1 MSDTIKIKGKNYTVC
16 SFRGKVLQNHT
27 HTTSETTITGGGGG
41 GVVIDGTG
49 YIRQNPMRA
58 HTTHTN
64 HTELYLEDGD
74 GNQDVTQISDFHLQ
88 ALAGHDVIKIW
99 IIREGYGSGPV
110 VGFFNV
116 TLNKY
121 FWLDRAWMGFY
132 RPKIWAILFTM
143 SSFFIAFHI
152 AVFVGWWM
160 QSWLVFFGLLLGLV
174 FIILAITGSSAKA
187 KLRRLNSNKTAIMQI
202 INQRYF

>member
-1 MSDTIKIKGKNYTVC
+1 
-16 SFRGKVLQNHT
+16 
-27 HTTSETTITGGGGG
+27 
-41 GVVIDGTG
+41 
-49 YIRQNPMRA
+49 MRA

-64 HTELYLEDGD
+64 HTELYLEDAD

-160 QSWLVFFGLLLGLV
+160 QSWLVFFGLLFGLV

-187 KLRRLNSNKTAIMQI
+187 KLRRLNSNKTATMQI